1 MHHPGR
7 SRRYLATALLAA
19 GAVGLGA
26 CGQAPTMGSPAVPIG
41 TSKGSPAASTADPTA
56 PAAPAAAAA
65 PAASGSAP
73 GTGPADIPIRQATP
87 EAEEHLAQPVRVQ
100 VDGTGIDLEVV
111 PTGVE
116 DNGAM
121 TIPDNHYQAGW
132 YRYGP
137 GPGSPAGSVVLAAHV
152 DSRTEALP
160 IAGLKDVPA
169 GTKVTVTLDDG
180 TAVVYQ
186 TEKVENIAKR
196 SLDGHRLFDR
206 AGTPLLK
213 LVTCGGRW
221 LDTED
226 DYEDNVVLTAAPL
239 S

>member
-1 MHHPGR
+1 MHQPG
-7 SRRYLATALLAA
+7 SARRYLAAALLAA

-26 CGQAPTMGSPAVPIG
+26 CGPGPATGSPAAPAE
-41 TSKGSPAASTADPTA
+41 TSTGSPAASTAGPTT
-56 PAAPAAAAA
+56 PAAAASTAA
-65 PAASGSAP
+65 PGSASGA
-73 GTGPADIPIRQATP
+73 GPAEIPIRQATP
-87 EAEEHLAQPVRVQ
+87 EAVESLAQPVRVQ
-100 VDGTGIDLEVV
+100 VAGTGIDLEVV

-169 GTKVTVTLDDG
+169 GTQVTVTLEDG
-180 TAVVYQ
+180 SAVVYQ

-206 AGTPLLK
+206 TGSPLLK

>member
-1 MHHPGR
+1 MHRPG
-7 SRRYLATALLAA
+7 SARRYLAAVVLAA
-19 GAVGLGA
+19 AAAGLGA
-26 CGQAPTMGSPAVPIG
+26 CGSAPATGG
-41 TSKGSPAASTADPTA
+41 PAASTAASTAPSTPA
-56 PAAPAAAAA
+56 PAAPQSG
-65 PAASGSAP
+65 PGSASGAVPSE
-73 GTGPADIPIRQATP
+73 IPIRQTTP
-87 EAEEHLAQPVRVQ
+87 EAVDVPPQPVRVQ
-100 VDGTGIDLEVV
+100 VEGTGIDLEVV

-137 GPGSPAGSVVLAAHV
+137 RPGQPSGSAVLAAHV

-169 GTKVTVTLDDG
+169 GTKVTVTLEDG
-180 TAVVYQ
+180 SAVVYQ

-206 AGTPLLK
+206 TGSPLLK

>member
-1 MHHPGR
+1 MHQPG
-7 SRRYLATALLAA
+7 SARRYLAAALLAA
-19 GAVGLGA
+19 AAVGLGA
-26 CGQAPTMGSPAVPIG
+26 CGSTATMGSPVQ
-41 TSKGSPAASTADPTA
+41 SPTA
-56 PAAPAAAAA
+56 PAAASAAPTTPAAAVP
-65 PAASGSAP
+65 PAASGSASGP
-73 GTGPADIPIRQATP
+73 GPSEIPVRQATP
-87 EAEEHLAQPVRVQ
+87 EAVNVPAQPVRVQ
-100 VDGTGIDLEVV
+100 VEGTGIDLEVV

-137 GPGSPAGSVVLAAHV
+137 RPGGAAGSAVLAAHV

-169 GTKVTVTLDDG
+169 GTKVTVTLEDG

-186 TEKVENIAKR
+186 TEMVENMAKR

-206 AGTPLLK
+206 AGAPLLK
-213 LVTCGGRW
+213 LVTCGGKW
-221 LDTED
+221 LDTEG